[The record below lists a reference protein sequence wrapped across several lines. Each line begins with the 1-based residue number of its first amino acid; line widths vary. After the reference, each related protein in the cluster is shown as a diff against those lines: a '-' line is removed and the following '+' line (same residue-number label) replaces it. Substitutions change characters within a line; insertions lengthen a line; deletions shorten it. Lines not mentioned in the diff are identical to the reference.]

1 MTEGENMLERC
12 ARAAWAERVRFAKEA
27 NGIDLEAYDETT
39 GFVPAG
45 DRFSTVAEMNN
56 IRGEIRA
63 VIEALMT
70 PTPEMLKVGAASV
83 NWNRGVI
90 NKARGCYVEM
100 LRTAS
105 IPNEEGE
112 GK

>member
-12 ARAAWAERVRFAKEA
+12 ARALRDIKDCGLWHQDRGRRFC
-27 NGIDLEAYDETT
+27 DDRS
-39 GFVPAG
+39 FQG
-45 DRFSTVAEMNN
+45 DSGWRSECACKVQA
-56 IRGEIRA
+56 RA

-70 PTPEMLKVGAASV
+70 PTPEMVDAAV
-83 NWNRGVI
+83 APYRHGNTEQFDTIYRAAVI
-90 NKARGCYVEM
+90 GYWRAM